1 MKHQFTIKSIAAYA
15 IGMGSTAVF
24 AHDWHGLTGMHWHAS
39 DAWGFVAVATTIAA
53 AILLSRK

>member
-1 MKHQFTIKSIAAYA
+1 MKYQFTTKSIAVYA
-15 IGMGSTAVF
+15 LGMVATAVF
-24 AHDWHGLTGMHWHAS
+24 AHDGHGLTGMHWHAS